1 MCWVL
6 SVFSPRIRVLMKTTK
21 LRGCVSTAIAFLFIV
36 QSGLATAER
45 EDIATQDVQI
55 CEYCY
60 GQWNCHD
67 TFNWMFP
74 DTNGCIGNNCDEND
88 QCDSSIAFEGHGGAM
103 DVNPMVNFDA
113 VVEDL
118 PNPYAN
124 HDGLVRIIT
133 LHFEVCFYSVVCNM
147 ECEQVLGEPHC
158 TQVDWLPSIP
168 VGGFSG
174 TEGAICPRA

>member
-1 MCWVL
+1 
-6 SVFSPRIRVLMKTTK
+6 MKTTK

-55 CEYCY
+55 CAYCY

-67 TFNWMFP
+67 TFSWMFP

-88 QCDSSIAFEGHGGAM
+88 QCDSSIAFEGNGGAM

-124 HDGLVRIIT
+124 HDGLVR
-133 LHFEVCFYSVVCNM
+133 
-147 ECEQVLGEPHC
+147 
-158 TQVDWLPSIP
+158 
-168 VGGFSG
+168 
-174 TEGAICPRA
+174 